1 MSMSGQSPVDTCGW
15 DAKEHLVDSFIVE
28 VTLTIHGVNH
38 FLLGANLLNKT
49 KTLTLI
55 ASAHTFVS

>member
-28 VTLTIHGVNH
+28 VTLTIHVVNQL
-38 FLLGANLLNKT
+38 LLGDNLLNKR
-49 KTLTLI
+49 KP
-55 ASAHTFVS
+55 